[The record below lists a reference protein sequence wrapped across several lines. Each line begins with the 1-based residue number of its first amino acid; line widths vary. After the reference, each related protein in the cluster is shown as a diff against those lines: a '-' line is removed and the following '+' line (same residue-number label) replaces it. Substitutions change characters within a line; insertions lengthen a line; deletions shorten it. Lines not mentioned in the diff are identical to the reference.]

1 MSASSRTPIIGV
13 GTLRVSQR
21 AKELVLQTLNE
32 NRLSYGPL
40 QQRFEQEF
48 AHLHECRFG
57 VMSNSGTSALHIA
70 LAALKQIHGWND
82 GDEVIVPAVTF
93 VATVNVVLHNNLTPV
108 FADVDPVYYGID
120 PAEVRRKITP
130 RTRALLPAHL
140 FGQPCDMDSL
150 QAIARAHDL
159 RIVEDS
165 CETMFANHGTHR
177 VGSLGDIGCFSTYVA
192 HLLVTGVGGIGTTN
206 NPEYAVLMRS
216 LMNHGRDSI
225 YLSIDDD
232 DGRSPE
238 ELRLI
243 VARRFSFVNLG
254 HSFRVT
260 EMEAA
265 LGLAGLET
273 WQPMIAQR
281 RSNAA
286 FLTRHLE
293 PFLDRMQLPQVR
305 PGCQHSFMM
314 YPIVLRDQPKYD
326 VVNFLEEHGV
336 ETRDM
341 LPLTNQPV
349 YQRLLHVRE
358 EDFPEARRVNE
369 GGFYIG
375 CHQDLTS
382 VELEYMVEL
391 FERFWRARRARP
403 SEGSALVLQTRN
415 SERWLD
421 AVMQTLPTDLF
432 LQVVA
437 IDSGSS
443 DGTVA
448 RLEEHGIRVFAQRRG
463 DDLLA
468 VVGSSEITA
477 ESLVFFP
484 VNGRH
489 QPADIARM
497 LLLLERGNDMVI
509 ASRFIMGGERRS
521 ASVGVYRSIG
531 NRLITLMANLLF
543 FGNLSDSLSGFR
555 AIRRSRLVAMPRVGD
570 DLPFL
575 YRLSIHAMK
584 NHWRVAESPTVEVV
598 SPDSISYAAIASSL
612 APILGVLVSEYWK
625 GSDREGG
632 EAT

>member
-1 MSASSRTPIIGV
+1 MPAAPKTPTIGV

-40 QQRFEQEF
+40 QQRFESEF
-48 AHLHECRFG
+48 AHLHDCRFG

-70 LAALKQIHGWND
+70 LQALKQIHGWQD
-82 GDEVIVPAVTF
+82 GDEVIVPAITF
-93 VATVNVVLHNNLTPV
+93 VATVNVVLHNNLIPV
-108 FADVDPVYYGID
+108 FADVEPDYYGID
-120 PAEVRRKITP
+120 PREVRRKITP

-165 CETMFANHGTHR
+165 CETMFANHGVHR

-192 HLLVTGVGGIGTTN
+192 HLLVTGVGGIGTTS

-216 LMNHGRDSI
+216 LMNHGRDAI

-232 DGRSPE
+232 DGKSAE

-243 VARRFSFVNLG
+243 VARRFSFVNVG

-265 LGLAGLET
+265 LGLAALET

-286 FLTRHLE
+286 FLSRHLE
-293 PFLDRMQLPQVR
+293 PFVDKMQLPQVR
-305 PGCQHSFMM
+305 PGCQHSYMM
-314 YPIVLRDQPKYD
+314 YPIVLREQTKYD
-326 VVNFLEEHGV
+326 LVNFLEEHGV

-341 LPLTNQPV
+341 LPLTNQPI

-358 EDFPEARRVNE
+358 DEYPEARRINE
-369 GGFYIG
+369 SGFYIG

-391 FERFWRARRARP
+391 FERFWRARRARV
-403 SEGSALVLQTRN
+403 SEGSALVLQTRD

-421 AVMQTLPTDLF
+421 AVFEVLPTDLF
-432 LQVVA
+432 TEVIA

-448 RLEEHGIRVFAQRRG
+448 RLEERGMRVWRQRRG
-463 DDLLA
+463 DDLLPII
-468 VVGSSEITA
+468 GSSDITA

-497 LLLLERGNDMVI
+497 LLLLERGHDMVV

-521 ASVGVYRSIG
+521 DGVGVYRSVG

-543 FGNLSDSLSGFR
+543 FGNASDSLSGFR
-555 AIRRSRLVAMPRVGD
+555 AVRRSRLLTLPRVGD

-584 NHWRVAESPTVEVV
+584 SGWRVAESPTVEVV

-612 APILGVLVSEYWK
+612 LPIFGVLVNEYVK
-625 GSDREGG
+625 RSGEEGPV
-632 EAT
+632 